1 MTETT
6 VLARNYKLGRA
17 YHADGWRH
25 YIKDGAY
32 TERERHALV
41 NALIRR
47 QVKEFNRLLP
57 KGCYWNPRLGEIHG
71 PTNASLDG
79 IDLDL
84 VLAMA
89 ADAVAERFEKIETKV
104 LRRLSGTR

>member
-1 MTETT
+1 MTTT
-6 VLARNYKLGRA
+6 TILARNYKLSYA

-25 YIKDGAY
+25 YIKDSAY
-32 TERERHALV
+32 TNEERDALV

-57 KGCYWNPRLGEIHG
+57 KGCRWIPRLGEIHG

-104 LRRLSGTR
+104 LGSGA